1 MQCLGRVGGE
11 LADVEAGIAT
21 THLVIIIIIVSV
33 IVNLVIIVIVINL
46 VIVVVINA

>member
-11 LADVEAGIAT
+11 LADIEAGIAT
-21 THLVIIIIIVSV
+21 THLVIIVS
-33 IVNLVIIVIVINL
+33 NL

>member
-11 LADVEAGIAT
+11 LADIEAGIAT
-21 THLVIIIIIVSV
+21 THLVISV
-33 IVNLVIIVIVINL
+33 IVSNLIIVVIVINL

>member
-21 THLVIIIIIVSV
+21 THLVISV
-33 IVNLVIIVIVINL
+33 IVSNL
-46 VIVVVINA
+46 VIVVIKALIIYVSTK

>member
-11 LADVEAGIAT
+11 LADIEAGIAT
-21 THLVIIIIIVSV
+21 THLVISV
-33 IVNLVIIVIVINL
+33 IVIINLVIIVIVINL